1 MMTLAVIILV
11 IATYSWIQKFR
22 LIGLL
27 IYLSWWLGDY
37 FLCWL
42 VLNLWLVLLNLGIH
56 RTSYFF
62 LVTINNFRYILLVN
76 NWSLI

>member
-56 RTSYFF
+56 
-62 LVTINNFRYILLVN
+62 
-76 NWSLI
+76 